1 MQVFLNIKPDFKGIV
16 GLSLYMIGF
25 HHAYN
30 SLDAG
35 IGSIILFGGVQIIIF
50 SSSIITKDKPTFFN
64 YAGMIIALIGI
75 ILLFIPK
82 NLEVELSIS
91 GIILMLIAAYGWG
104 IYTLSGRYSK
114 DPFISTMSNFIFTI
128 PIVALSLIIEPNIVQ
143 ISKKG
148 IY

>member
-16 GLSLYMIGF
+16 GLSLYMICF

-30 SLDAG
+30 SLEAG

-50 SSSIITKDKPTFFN
+50 SSSIIKKDRPTFFN
-64 YAGMIIALIGI
+64 YVGMIIAMIGI

-91 GIILMLIAAYGWG
+91 GII
-104 IYTLSGRYSK
+104 
-114 DPFISTMSNFIFTI
+114 
-128 PIVALSLIIEPNIVQ
+128 
-143 ISKKG
+143 
-148 IY
+148 